1 MYKWVIEYVDLFTFT
16 NIYKYFVDVRRFW
29 KFHTQQF
36 MLDMNLLNGVGGR
49 YPRNYYITYPA
60 ESTEDSG
67 SCSCFLIEEG

>member
-16 NIYKYFVDVRRFW
+16 GIYKYFADVRRFW
-29 KFHTQQF
+29 KFHSQQF

-49 YPRNYYITYPA
+49 YPRNYYITHPA

-67 SCSCFLIEEG
+67 SCSCFLIEG